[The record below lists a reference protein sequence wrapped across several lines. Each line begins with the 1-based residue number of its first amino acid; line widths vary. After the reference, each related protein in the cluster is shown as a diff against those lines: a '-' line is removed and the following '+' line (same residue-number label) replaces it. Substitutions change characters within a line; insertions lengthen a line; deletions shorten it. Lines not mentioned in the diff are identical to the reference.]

1 MSATATTARRRMGF
15 LTLLSSIILLITL
28 LWTTYNFVF
37 IQFGLMRSEIPHED
51 YSAVE
56 PWPYDINWAGGRSSW
71 FENINYT
78 DMPMNLPPPPDV
90 LQQLENVIF
99 YAAPSDPPQLWRST
113 SYDRYDG
120 SSWTKS
126 LGDTRRP
133 ATTEV
138 ITQSQAQDQGNQ
150 IYNIYLNVTAGPN
163 VGSID
168 LPVLFPTIQVIAD
181 SFETGRIVS
190 GSYQPDSPSRLLDYT
205 LRTDDYG
212 TLLFEP
218 LLEGESGTSVLVRY
232 EVTFENQDLA
242 YVAANA
248 REGVLAPAE
257 IAAVYSTLEGV
268 VLTQR
273 VLDSIAPFDIA
284 GMNAYE
290 TALAVSLHFQTSYS
304 LMMDQGEYLERPALG
319 QEVTDWF
326 IRRGGGLPMDFAT
339 AYCVFMR
346 HLDIPAR
353 IVMGYAVGDDS
364 GSYRTLRVRHMV
376 FWAEVFIP
384 MNNSPTGGEWMQVI
398 PMPLPGN
405 MGGGEI
411 PENTSQGSVQL
422 YVGPPQ
428 WAMIGVDFNLSAL
441 LLYEGIPVTT
451 PEVVYFRDETASLYM
466 GNSTIEM
473 GSSLP
478 LANITY
484 AFPDGSVTGLHIIS
498 ATWIGPGFAVSNY
511 TSVYAVAVPTPSTSP
526 EKVVLSDFL
535 PSETIDLDMK
545 LGLDNYTTHWQDT
558 LHVHGVMTVG
568 GSPVNGTRL
577 NNDQMQIMWDEGWI
591 GNATIGADG
600 RYNLN
605 ITVDPLDLV
614 RMTTGN
620 HKIWCQ
626 YAGEW
631 DSGFPVLLPARSA
644 DNSTVTVWGTVGFTL
659 TVYPTIAYRGWTLTY
674 DGVAQLL
681 NGTLIVGETIGVFL
695 NGTLVN
701 TAATNSTGGFRSTY
715 SIPNDF
721 PPGVVYAQVNWTS
734 GMALVSGNWS
744 QAVPITIRTG
754 QTSLSINSLPKAPDV
769 VHMLQDIVISGY
781 LIDTAN
787 TTGIADQTIDVWWY
801 NGISA
806 VLIGSSITE
815 SDGYYEFVYT
825 VPVGFEGMV
834 TYWTEFESLSP
845 SYASSRS
852 VNMTIM
858 VQRWIVEV
866 SIQVVP
872 NPVHLLESLTISGT
886 VSLPE
891 LGLNLTDAPVT
902 VWWDN
907 STGPH
912 NLSVVM
918 TSPTTF
924 LYEYSM
930 TIPFGHELGSVPVWT
945 EFVSTNPAL
954 ASNVSVQ
961 LIVQVINY
969 NTTLTIFS
977 NGTSYYLNETV
988 HIWGRLQFENGSPWS
1003 GRLVYLYWTNGTLP
1017 VPTFPV
1023 TTNITGWYSFYYDCS
1038 VLSDDTGIVDVQVAF
1053 TSPTRLYD
1061 NATAGLTPSLTLQIY
1076 QVILLAAT
1084 DAPEYHL
1091 NDVMV
1096 FSGILYFEDGTIP
1109 LTGANVTVAYRNST
1123 STYFYPKTT
1132 DSGGSFA
1139 FRYNYSMRDALG
1151 AVYVW
1156 ASYTSSNPLW
1166 SDAESA
1172 NRTATLILYQ
1182 FVLTTATNSTSY
1194 HLNETVWVWGRL
1206 TYQDNGTP
1214 LIGQQVSV
1222 HWDWNNGTI
1231 DVFNGYF
1238 TNASGYFDFY
1248 YVCSVDK
1255 DRVANVTIWAEFI
1268 NSVPLWSNATSAPG
1282 IEIDLV
1288 LYTTK
1293 FTMYYPSS
1301 VYLDQSIRMQGVL
1314 AYTGGSPVIVG
1325 GSVMIYRQVGLT
1337 WSLIGSIVTNSTGG
1351 FSYVYW
1357 LTVPPDNAG
1366 TYWFKCNYTT
1376 VDPLTGDASTVF
1388 SISVQRYPVDLVVT
1402 VSPNPA
1408 YLNET
1413 VVIYVVLS
1421 FGHNST
1427 PVNNA
1432 QVSIWWFNGSDI
1444 SIATVTT
1451 NSTGGAEYAYS
1462 GMSGDSIWTGIEVYG
1477 TYSGSLLIA
1486 STESVHQMLTLQQ
1499 WITVIIGFNSGGVI
1513 NCSIGQIITL
1523 TGVLYYELTGP
1534 DVPLIGAWIEILI
1547 DGSPVGSAQ
1556 TTSDGSFLY
1565 NWTVLQSTTIG
1576 DHDIVAFYA
1585 SGVTWIADSATAPI
1599 TINVSGL
1606 SLVWSSFDVTPSV
1619 LYIEGIITVTGTL
1632 TLDNGS
1638 PYAGAPVFLWAR
1650 HSLNMATFLV
1660 YPYPILTDDTGWFG
1674 LGVELTAP
1682 VGVLEFWANCT
1693 PSDLSISPGQSM
1705 TRTVDVRLIPVSL
1718 SAIGDVS
1725 IVYLGDDITIS
1736 GNLTFG
1742 NGTGMVGYDVT
1753 IIWDG
1758 RILYNLTITNPT
1770 GSFQFVYTVP
1780 WTQRLGTVPYYVAF
1794 LTRPDRFENPVSA
1807 QQQVA
1812 VFDRVTLHLDPQAVV
1827 IVTRGSY
1834 LTVSGYVT
1842 HGGGNAPGVP
1852 LAIIVDPTGT
1862 WDTVS
1867 TGLNGRFSVSLEVPS
1882 SWSLGQ
1888 HILTLGIDYGNYV
1901 VEGTPS
1907 SWTIEVHLGTRV
1919 LVQVTPQGDIMPG
1932 ETFTV
1937 FIRLEDT
1944 EGGVIVGSVVLS
1956 LGSINID
1963 TLLVNSPDGNTF
1975 EREIPLDWSLGSGLF
1990 TLSVSYAGYGYVDGS
2005 TRNVTDSIHVF
2016 TNVVFNPGT
2025 PTRIN
2030 PGDSLTIICVLT
2042 DDSATHYPIVGR
2054 DVIIHLNGTSTETR
2068 ITDDN
2073 GRITYIALESA
2084 PEGFYEYYFTL
2095 VSFETSSIESSRFT
2109 VAIQMATGPSL
2120 SLILIMVWAGAIV
2133 AEAIIGIIVI
2143 RRYRPHNGS
2152 TSRWS
2157 RFHLRIRTSYS
2168 HVTNRW

>member
-1 MSATATTARRRMGF
+1 MSATSTTARRRMGVM
-15 LTLLSSIILLITL
+15 TLLSSIILLMTL

-37 IQFGLMRSEIPHED
+37 IQFGLMRAEIPHED
-51 YSAVE
+51 YSTVE

-78 DMPMNLPPPPDV
+78 DLPMDLPPPDDV

-99 YAAPSDPPQLWRST
+99 YAAPSNPPQLWRST
-113 SYDRYDG
+113 SYDHYDG
-120 SSWTKS
+120 SRWTKS

-138 ITQSQAQDQGNQ
+138 ITRSQAEAQGNQ
-150 IYNIYLNVTAGPN
+150 IYSIYLNVTAGPN

-218 LLEGESGTSVLVRY
+218 LLEGESGSSVLVRY
-232 EVTFENQDLA
+232 EVTFRDQDLA
-242 YVAANA
+242 NVAANA
-248 REGVLAPAE
+248 REGVYAPSQ
-257 IAAVYSTLEGV
+257 IAAVYSTLAGV

-273 VLDSIAPFDIA
+273 VLDNITPFDNT
-284 GMNAYE
+284 GKNAYE
-290 TALAVSLHFQTSYS
+290 TALAVSLHFQTTFS
-304 LMMDQGEYLERPALG
+304 LMMDHSEYLERPASG

-346 HLDIPAR
+346 QLDIPAR

-364 GSYRTLRVRHMV
+364 GSYRTLRVRHMM

-384 MNNSPTGGEWMQVI
+384 MFPTGGEWMQVI

-411 PENTSQGSVQL
+411 PENTGQGSVQL

-428 WAMIGVDFNLSAL
+428 WAMIGADFNLSAL

-451 PEVVYFRDETASLYM
+451 PEVIYFRDETAGLYM
-466 GNSTIEM
+466 GNSTIEL
-473 GSSLP
+473 GVSLP

-484 AFPDGSVTGLHIIS
+484 AFPDGSVAGLHTIS

-511 TSVYAVAVPTPSTSP
+511 TSVYAVAVPTPSNSY
-526 EKVVLSDFL
+526 EKGVLSDFFL
-535 PSETIDLDMK
+535 SETIDLDMK

-568 GSPVNGTRL
+568 GSPVNGTKL

-600 RYNLN
+600 HYNLN
-605 ITVDPLDLV
+605 ITVNPLDLV

-659 TVYPTIAYRGWTLTY
+659 SVYPTVAYRGWTITY
-674 DGVAQLL
+674 DGVARLL
-681 NGTLIVGETIGVFL
+681 NGTLLVGETIGVFL

-701 TAATNSTGGFRSTY
+701 TTVTNSTGGFRSTY
-715 SIPNDF
+715 SMPNNY
-721 PPGVVYAQVNWTS
+721 PAGVAYAQVNWTS
-734 GMALVSGNWS
+734 GMTLVSGNWS

-754 QTSLSINSLPKAPDV
+754 QTSLSIDSLPKAPDV
-769 VHMLQDIVISGY
+769 VHVLQDILIGGY

-787 TTGIADQTIDVWWY
+787 ITGIADQTIDVWWY

-852 VNMTIM
+852 ANMTIM
-858 VQRWIVEV
+858 VQRWFVEV

-891 LGLNLTDAPVT
+891 LGLSLTDAPVT
-902 VWWDN
+902 VWWGN
-907 STGPH
+907 ITGPH

-930 TIPFGHELGSVPVWT
+930 TIPFGHELGSVSVWT

-977 NGTSYYLNETV
+977 DDTSYYLNETV

-1003 GRLVYLYWTNGTLP
+1003 GREVYLYWANGTLP
-1017 VPTFPV
+1017 APAFRV
-1023 TTNITGWYSFYYDCS
+1023 TTNITGWYSFYYNCS
-1038 VLSDDTGIVDVQVAF
+1038 VLSDDTGTVDVQVAF
-1053 TSPTRLYD
+1053 TSPTRLHD

-1091 NDVMV
+1091 DEVIV
-1096 FSGILYFEDGTIP
+1096 FSGTLYFEDGTIP
-1109 LTGANVTVAYRNST
+1109 LTGTTVIVAYRNST

-1132 DSGGSFA
+1132 DSGGAFV

-1182 FVLTTATNSTSY
+1182 FVLTTATDRTTY
-1194 HLNETVWVWGRL
+1194 HLNDTVHVWGRL
-1206 TYQDNGTP
+1206 TYQNNGTP
-1214 LIGQQVSV
+1214 LVGQGVSV
-1222 HWDWNNGTI
+1222 YWDWNNGTI
-1231 DVFNGYF
+1231 EVFNNRL
-1238 TNASGYFDFY
+1238 TNFSGYFNFY
-1248 YVCSVDK
+1248 YACSVDK

-1268 NSVPLWSNATSAPG
+1268 SSVPLWSNATSAPG
-1282 IEIDLV
+1282 VEIDLV
-1288 LYTTK
+1288 LYTTE
-1293 FTMYYPSS
+1293 FTMNYPSS
-1301 VYLDQSIRMQGVL
+1301 VYLDESIRIEGVL

-1325 GSVMIYRQVGLT
+1325 GAVTIYRQVGLT
-1337 WSLIGSIVTNSTGG
+1337 WSFIDGIVTNSTGG

-1376 VDPLTGDASTVF
+1376 VDPLSGDASTVF

-1402 VSPNPA
+1402 VNPNPA

-1427 PVNNA
+1427 PVSNA

-1444 SIATVTT
+1444 LITTVTT
-1451 NSTGGAEYAYS
+1451 NSTGGAQYAYS
-1462 GMSGDSIWTGIEVYG
+1462 GMSGDSVWTGIEVYG

-1486 STESVHQMLTLQQ
+1486 SAESVHQVLTLQQ
-1499 WITVIIGFNSGGVI
+1499 WVTIIVGFNSGGVT
-1513 NCSIGQIITL
+1513 NCSVGQTLTL
-1523 TGVLYYELTGP
+1523 TGVLYYNLTGP
-1534 DVPLIGAWIEILI
+1534 DVPLIGAWVEILV
-1547 DGSPVGSAQ
+1547 DGSPVGTTQ
-1556 TTSDGSFLY
+1556 TTSDGSFAY
-1565 NWTVLQSTTIG
+1565 DWTIPPSTTIG
-1576 DHDIVAFYA
+1576 DHYIVASYV
-1585 SGVTWIADSATAPI
+1585 SRINWIADFS
-1599 TINVSGL
+1599 
-1606 SLVWSSFDVTPSV
+1606 
-1619 LYIEGIITVTGTL
+1619 
-1632 TLDNGS
+1632 
-1638 PYAGAPVFLWAR
+1638 
-1650 HSLNMATFLV
+1650 
-1660 YPYPILTDDTGWFG
+1660 
-1674 LGVELTAP
+1674 TAP
-1682 VGVLEFWANCT
+1682 VT
-1693 PSDLSISPGQSM
+1693 IS
-1705 TRTVDVRLIPVSL
+1705 VRLIPVSL

-1725 IVYLGDDITIS
+1725 VVYLGDNITIS

-1742 NGTGMVGYDVT
+1742 NGTGMVGYDVALV
-1753 IIWDG
+1753 WDG
-1758 RILYNLTITNPT
+1758 SIVDTLTTTNPA
-1770 GSFQFVYTVP
+1770 GSFQFVYPVP
-1780 WTQRLGTVPYYVAF
+1780 WTQHLGTVPYYVAF
-1794 LTRPDRFENPVSA
+1794 LAPSEVFENAVSS

-1812 VFDRVTLHLDPQAVV
+1812 VFDRVTLRLDPQTVV
-1827 IVTRGSY
+1827 IVTIGSY
-1834 LTVSGYVT
+1834 LTVKGYVT

-1852 LAIIVDPTGT
+1852 LAIVVDSTVS

-1867 TGLNGRFSVSLEVPS
+1867 TGSDGRFSVSLEVPS
-1882 SWSLGQ
+1882 GWSLGQ
-1888 HILTLGIDYGNYV
+1888 HIVTLAIDYGNYDV
-1901 VEGTPS
+1901 QGTPD

-1944 EGGVIVGSVVLS
+1944 EGGALTGSVTLS
-1956 LGSINID
+1956 LGGVNID
-1963 TLLVNSPDGNTF
+1963 TLLVSSPDGNTF
-1975 EREIPLDWSLGSGLF
+1975 ERGIPLSWSSGSGLF
-1990 TLSVSYAGYGYVDGS
+1990 TLSVSYGGSGYVDGS
-2005 TRNVTDSIHVF
+2005 TRDVANPIHVF
-2016 TNVVFNPGT
+2016 ANVVFSPGT
-2025 PTRIN
+2025 PTRID
-2030 PGDSLTIICVLT
+2030 PGDSLTISCTLT
-2042 DDSATHYPIVGR
+2042 DDSASHYPIVGR
-2054 DVIIHLNGTSTETR
+2054 DVLIHLNGTSTETR
-2068 ITDDN
+2068 TTGDD
-2073 GRITYIALESA
+2073 GRITYRALTSA

-2095 VSFETSSIESSRFT
+2095 VSYSVPSIESSRFT
-2109 VAIQMATGPSL
+2109 VAIQRATGPSL
-2120 SLILIMVWAGAIV
+2120 SIILIVVWTGAIV
-2133 AEAIIGIIVI
+2133 AEAVIGIIVI

-2157 RFHLRIRTSYS
+2157 RFHLKIRTSYS